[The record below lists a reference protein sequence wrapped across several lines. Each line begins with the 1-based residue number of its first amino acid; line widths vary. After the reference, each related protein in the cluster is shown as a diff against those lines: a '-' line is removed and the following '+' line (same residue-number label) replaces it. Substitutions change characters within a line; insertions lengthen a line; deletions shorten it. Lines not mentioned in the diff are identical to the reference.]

1 MRSSEHGRAVSSDGE
16 QQHLQQY
23 QTEVAPAHLIIKAQ
37 VHVSRCARVVR
48 GEGRMANAAGGLVHL
63 GGFVFPHRRQ

>member
-23 QTEVAPAHLIIKAQ
+23 QTEVAPAHLMIKAQ
-37 VHVSRCARVVR
+37 VR
-48 GEGRMANAAGGLVHL
+48 
-63 GGFVFPHRRQ
+63 